1 MSDVCNGSLVLSS
14 TAQGGLVGEEEGK
27 GRGKVSRWR
36 KQRGDSQV
44 AVAGRKV
51 CSPGP
56 LAAVAN

>member
-1 MSDVCNGSLVLSS
+1 MSNVCNESLVLSS

-27 GRGKVSRWR
+27 VSRWR
-36 KQRGDSQV
+36 KQRGDSQA